1 MIALMPIY
9 VKKLIK
15 EISNVKNFGQKQV
28 SVVKAEFFNRLG
40 RSPLKKN
47 FKNSHFYGKFAKM
60 GIRIAVYRVYIDNL
74 KSYIYEFKFLLN
86 GF

>member
-28 SVVKAEFFNRLG
+28 SVVKAEFFNRLHFL
-40 RSPLKKN
+40 PLARLRAW
-47 FKNSHFYGKFAKM
+47 G
-60 GIRIAVYRVYIDNL
+60 VL
-74 KSYIYEFKFLLN
+74 
-86 GF
+86 

>member
-1 MIALMPIY
+1 MPIY

-40 RSPLKKN
+40 WPAPCAGRGGVHPAALRRRTRLVAMT
-47 FKNSHFYGKFAKM
+47 AKTEEFD
-60 GIRIAVYRVYIDNL
+60 GIRSLGFLQIP
-74 KSYIYEFKFLLN
+74 EFCTN
-86 GF
+86 

>member
-28 SVVKAEFFNRLG
+28 SVVKAEFFNRL
-40 RSPLKKN
+40 
-47 FKNSHFYGKFAKM
+47 NSCTCNVTDKAIGHRELFETVHQREG
-60 GIRIAVYRVYIDNL
+60 
-74 KSYIYEFKFLLN
+74 
-86 GF
+86 

>member
-40 RSPLKKN
+40 
-47 FKNSHFYGKFAKM
+47 F
-60 GIRIAVYRVYIDNL
+60 
-74 KSYIYEFKFLLN
+74 
-86 GF
+86 